1 MTVEELQSNLF
12 QLIDVYVT
20 SSTVNDELTSLV
32 NRHAVPVKAI
42 LVDLT
47 LSVSEGQ
54 ISEADAQTIGDI
66 LFNYC

>member
-32 NRHAVPVKAI
+32 NRHDVPVKAI